1 MQSQIK
7 DKMNRTVTA
16 FIALATTILILAG
29 CDGGTT
35 GPDFSTVPPPF
46 DTTQAVNVIDGED
59 GLKIYVIAEGG
70 GPFEVVVR
78 DQIRIFITGR
88 RTDGTVFTSS
98 YSNNSTS
105 PTQFSDLTPNRAVSG
120 FTRITLVEGL
130 RRGLL
135 GMKEGEK
142 RTIVVP
148 PELGYQDLSS
158 PGVNGFNL
166 RNDTLVYDVELD
178 EILN

>member
-1 MQSQIK
+1 MI
-7 DKMNRTVTA
+7 RTA
-16 FIALATTILILAG
+16 IIFITLTGSLLMFTG
-29 CDGGTT
+29 CGDGGGPT

-46 DTTQAVNVIDGED
+46 DTTQATSVIEGEE
-59 GLKIYVIAEGG
+59 GLKIYVIAEGA

-78 DQIRIFITGR
+78 DQVRIFFTGR

-98 YSNNSTS
+98 YSNNSNS
-105 PTQFSDLTPNRAVSG
+105 PTLFSDLTPNRSVSG
-120 FTRITLVEGL
+120 ITRVTLVEGL

-135 GMKEGEK
+135 GMKENEK

-148 PELGYQDLSS
+148 PELGYQNLSS

-166 RNDTLVYDVELD
+166 RNDTLVYDVELV
-178 EILN
+178 EIL